1 MIDTLHF
8 ALGGVSGVL
17 VGFVLG
23 LVGGGGSILAV
34 PLLLYLV
41 GVKEPHVAIGT
52 SAFAV
57 AVNAA
62 IGLWNHARA
71 GTVNWR
77 CGSMFAGAGVVGAM
91 AGSTLGK
98 SIDGHKLLA
107 LFALLMIAIA
117 ILMFKRRGD
126 EGIEGARCNR
136 DNALKVTGY
145 GLGTGAFSGFFGIGG
160 GFLIVPG
167 LVASTSMPILRAIGT
182 SLIAVTAFGL
192 TTSLNYALSGLVNWP
207 LAGVFVLGG
216 VAGSA
221 LGTRASRLLSADKG
235 KLNTVFAAFV
245 MIVAL
250 YMLWKSW
257 EQIAG

>member
-1 MIDTLHF
+1 MIDTLHY

-57 AVNAA
+57 GANAA
-62 IGLWNHARA
+62 IGLWKHGRA

-77 CGSMFAGAGVVGAM
+77 CGIVYAAAGVVGAFG
-91 AGSTLGK
+91 GSTLGK
-98 SIDGHKLLA
+98 SIDGHKLLL
-107 LFALLMIAIA
+107 LFALLMIAVA
-117 ILMFKRRGD
+117 VLMFRQRGD
-126 EGIEGARCNR
+126 GGLEGAQCSRENVV
-136 DNALKVTGY
+136 KVGGY
-145 GLGTGAFSGFFGIGG
+145 GLGTGVFSGFFGIGG

-192 TTSLNYALSGLVNWP
+192 TTSFNYALSGLVNWP
-207 LAGVFVLGG
+207 LAGVFILGG
-216 VAGSA
+216 VAGST
-221 LGTRASRLLSADKG
+221 LGTRASTALSADKG
-235 KLNTVFAAFV
+235 KLNTVFAGFV
-245 MIVAL
+245 MIVAF

-257 EQIAG
+257 GEIAL